1 MNIQTTYAIMYLEIN
16 LFSVIL
22 VAIIG
27 IRTAGLTKMVAQ
39 RNFAMSICAEIVFFL
54 SDTMYVLMAE
64 GFLPYSNAGVM
75 MLKSVY
81 FFSTA
86 LMCFYWFLYFEHLQ
100 GSSLVMN
107 RKYVR
112 ILAVLVVIMAALL
125 IVNVFSGILFY
136 VDKDG
141 VYRRGPFFVL
151 QYVLSYI
158 YVLIT
163 CGRALVGFL
172 HEKEEE
178 RKRLLLSLVLF
189 PIAPALAGILQFV
202 YPQLPV
208 ACGVLSLAT
217 LIMYLGWMEQ
227 MISIDPL
234 TRLNNRKQLTYQYE
248 QWARNPGKTMQLV
261 IVDANRFKHI
271 NDTYGHLE
279 GDAALV
285 RIAEALRRGCTGLKS
300 RASIG
305 RYGGD
310 EFIILLRGGEDIEAL
325 CNQIDS
331 CLENLNKEA
340 GAGYDL
346 TVCYGVAK
354 ADRFVPL
361 KELVERADDMLYE
374 RKRTLH

>member
-54 SDTMYVLMAE
+54 SDTLYVLMAE

-112 ILAVLVVIMAALL
+112 ILAVLVVIIAALL
-125 IVNVFSGILFY
+125 IINVFSGILFY

-151 QYVLSYI
+151 Q
-158 YVLIT
+158 
-163 CGRALVGFL
+163 
-172 HEKEEE
+172 
-178 RKRLLLSLVLF
+178 
-189 PIAPALAGILQFV
+189 
-202 YPQLPV
+202 
-208 ACGVLSLAT
+208 
-217 LIMYLGWMEQ
+217 
-227 MISIDPL
+227 
-234 TRLNNRKQLTYQYE
+234 
-248 QWARNPGKTMQLV
+248 
-261 IVDANRFKHI
+261 
-271 NDTYGHLE
+271 
-279 GDAALV
+279 
-285 RIAEALRRGCTGLKS
+285 
-300 RASIG
+300 
-305 RYGGD
+305 
-310 EFIILLRGGEDIEAL
+310 
-325 CNQIDS
+325 
-331 CLENLNKEA
+331 
-340 GAGYDL
+340 
-346 TVCYGVAK
+346 
-354 ADRFVPL
+354 
-361 KELVERADDMLYE
+361 
-374 RKRTLH
+374 